1 MPLFA
6 VLLIILLLAE
16 DGFIGEVI
24 AEAEPEADVLMVV
37 LKIDDEEEMG
47 VLA

>member
-1 MPLFA
+1 M
-6 VLLIILLLAE
+6 LLIILLLAE

-24 AEAEPEADVLMVV
+24 AVAEPEADVLMVV